1 MVGTTVGVQSR
12 AADKR
17 WSAFRSLYRT
27 ALRVRLKLWLHDYRA
42 ARVENIE
49 GMQVTV
55 LPGVF
60 NGVLMR
66 TGAFLATAL
75 NPDLIPHG
83 AKVLDLGTG
92 SGINA
97 LFAARLGAKV
107 VATDISPEAVHCA
120 QVNALANH
128 LESQIETRLGDLFEP
143 MGGDRFD
150 VILFNPPYYRGP
162 PRDLADA
169 AWRSPDAFDRFMRE
183 VPSYLNAQGR
193 ALVVLSTDG
202 DISDALWAARG
213 LTVRA
218 VKDHDFVNEIL
229 TVYEI
234 SRAEEQA

>member
-1 MVGTTVGVQSR
+1 MR
-12 AADKR
+12 I
-17 WSAFRSLYRT
+17 
-27 ALRVRLKLWLHDYRA
+27 
-42 ARVENIE
+42 ENIS
-49 GMQVTV
+49 GMRVIV

-66 TGAFLATAL
+66 TGAFMATAL

-97 LFAARLGAKV
+97 LFAARLGAMV
-107 VATDISPEAVHCA
+107 AATDINPEAVRCA

-128 LESQIETRLGDLFEP
+128 LESQIEALVGDLFEP
-143 MGGDRFD
+143 VRDDKFD
-150 VILFNPPYYRGP
+150 VILFNPPYYRGR

-183 VPSYLNAQGR
+183 VRYHLNAEGR

-202 DISDALWAARG
+202 DIRDVLWTASG
-213 LTVRA
+213 LTVRP
-218 VKDHDFVNEIL
+218 VKEHDFVNETL

-234 SRAEEQA
+234 IRAEEQV